1 MTRANAVLG
10 ISTSGPVEAA
20 ILDGARAFVGATKE
34 QALASLL
41 GCVERVLRDAG
52 MSLDGVGLI
61 AVCVGPGSFTGLRIG
76 VAFSKALAQ
85 ARDIPLVGVSAY
97 DVAQAGSVPTR
108 AGVALVSGKR
118 GFYYARVHAHKHA
131 PFLFVR
137 GDAAAMSE
145 AIRVAAG
152 AGDEPVTLYGEMP
165 GSIKEPHVVGSSFA
179 QRPPGD
185 RAREVAKLGLQAR
198 KAGASGDWRTLEIDY
213 GQAPYVP

>member
-1 MTRANAVLG
+1 MTRVNAVLG
-10 ISTSGPVEAA
+10 ISTSGPVEAV
-20 ILDGARAFVGATKE
+20 ILDGARAFMGATKE

-76 VAFSKALAQ
+76 VAFAKSLAQ
-85 ARDIPLVGVSAY
+85 AREIPLVGVSAY
-97 DVAQAGSVPTR
+97 DVAQAGHVPIH
-108 AGVALVSGKR
+108 AGIALVTGKR
-118 GFYYARVHAHKHA
+118 GFYYARVRAHKNA
-131 PFLFVR
+131 AFDFVR
-137 GDAAAMSE
+137 GDGAAMAE
-145 AIRVAAG
+145 AIRIAAG
-152 AGDEPVTLYGEMP
+152 TGDAPVTLYGEMP
-165 GSIKEPHVVGSSFA
+165 GSVDAPHIVGSSFA

-198 KAGASGDWRTLEIDY
+198 KAGASGDWRILEIDY

>member
-41 GCVERVLRDAG
+41 GCVERVLREASI
-52 MSLDGVGLI
+52 SLESVGLI

-76 VAFSKALAQ
+76 VAFAKSLAQ

-97 DVAQAGSVPTR
+97 DVAQGGHVPTH
-108 AGVALVSGKR
+108 AGVALVAGKR
-118 GFYYARVHAHKHA
+118 GFYYARLRAHQHA
-131 PFLFVR
+131 PFDFVR
-137 GDAAAMSE
+137 GDGAAMAE

-152 AGDEPVTLYGEMP
+152 TGGAPATLYGEVA
-165 GSIKEPHVVGSSFA
+165 GGKDAPHVVGSNFA